1 MIFVCN
7 KKNMPHLKTNREIVK
22 IMRPSIL
29 SNDFSH
35 NPNSAA
41 KKIVASRKEAI
52 AEYKNY
58 FYSEIKKNGD
68 FRNEMIRLFKIA
80 KKKHLYLMCCCK
92 PLSCHGDVIKEF
104 LEEMLNDDIYQ
115 DFL

>member
-7 KKNMPHLKTNREIVK
+7 KKNMPELKENRVIVK

-29 SNDFSH
+29 SNEFSH

-41 KKIVASRKEAI
+41 KKIVKNRAEAI
-52 AEYKNY
+52 KEYKVF
-58 FYSEIKKNGD
+58 FYNEVKKKGS
-68 FRNEMIRLFKIA
+68 FRDEMIRLYKIA
-80 KKKHLYLMCCCK
+80 KYKHIYLMCCCK

-104 LEEMLNDDIYQ
+104 LENQLCEKLYG
-115 DFL
+115 F